1 MTDTHEAP
9 VLDDPAHDRFVV
21 EQDGA
26 IAHLSYQKKGD
37 RLIITHTEVPKE
49 IGGRGIAGRL
59 VRAAAEQAG
68 SDGLELVPWC
78 PYARAW
84 LEDHPD
90 VAVTVDWSAPVPS
103 RPD

>member
-1 MTDTHEAP
+1 M
-9 VLDDPAHDRFVV
+9 V

-26 IAHLSYQKKGD
+26 IAQLSYQKDGD
-37 RLIITHTEVPKE
+37 RLIIAHTEVPKE

-59 VRAAAEQAG
+59 VRAAAERAG
-68 SDGLELVPWC
+68 SDGLVLVPWC
-78 PYARAW
+78 PFARAW

-90 VAVTVDWSAPVPS
+90 VAVTIDWTPPAAPAPS